1 MAENTEINVLNTRIK
16 LRYAPY
22 SEWQSS
28 TVQLLEGEVAFC
40 YVEANNEDFNNTNPL
55 IVFKIG
61 DGTKTF
67 KDLDWT
73 SAKAMDVYDW
83 AKAENLVIEKAGDG
97 DVVASIEWDST
108 NKKFVCTTTTLG
120 SLEGFT
126 QLQQSVSQLAE
137 ELTAAKGRLTAAEE
151 AITAL
156 QQNFQNILKTFV
168 GTKEE
173 YEEANKQGLIAVG
186 TIVYILDDDE
196 DINGGATSSILG
208 QGVLGY
214 MILG

>member
-1 MAENTEINVLNTRIK
+1 M
-16 LRYAPY
+16 
-22 SEWQSS
+22 
-28 TVQLLEGEVAFC
+28 
-40 YVEANNEDFNNTNPL
+40 
-55 IVFKIG
+55 
-61 DGTKTF
+61 
-67 KDLDWT
+67 
-73 SAKAMDVYDW
+73 
-83 AKAENLVIEKAGDG
+83 
-97 DVVASIEWDST
+97 
-108 NKKFVCTTTTLG
+108 
-120 SLEGFT
+120 
-126 QLQQSVSQLAE
+126 SQLAE

-186 TIVYILDDDE
+186 TIVYILDGDE